1 MLANFLEKSKPINF
15 IIYLGLFFC
24 FFFIAATLNISG
36 EELKPYDVFA
46 GVSYFF
52 LFLFI
57 FFFYRFLVSKNKL
70 TSGNSYSFFLFTLAL
85 IVFISKL
92 FDFKL
97 LTLLLIYL
105 FFLRKIYSLSSPK
118 KVIQKLFDSGLWLGI
133 LFILEPFSLLFSIL
147 IFTAILLHQKITI
160 HTLITPVIGF
170 ASPLI
175 SYFAYLFW
183 TNTSKEFTQLFYF
196 DVINNTSIYAKDY
209 TIWVF
214 GVLFFLTT
222 FSIFLK
228 SPKVLSVNNSFKKN
242 WILLIINLILTTIF
256 ALTINEENG
265 SEIIFLLAPSSIII
279 ANGFE
284 VIQKKVLKNILFGLL
299 LIGTIVTFFLA
310 TI

>member
-24 FFFIAATLNISG
+24 FFFIAASLNISK
-36 EELKPYDVFA
+36 EEFTSYKVFA
-46 GVSYFF
+46 SVSYFLF
-52 LFLFI
+52 FLFI

-70 TSGNSYSFFLFTLAL
+70 TSGNSYSFFLFTLTL

-92 FDFKL
+92 FEFKL
-97 LTLLLIYL
+97 LTLLLVYL
-105 FFLRKIYSLSSPK
+105 FFLRKTYSLGSSK
-118 KVIQKLFDSGLWLGI
+118 KVIQKLFDSGFWLGI
-133 LFILEPFSLLFSIL
+133 LCILEPFSLLFSIL
-147 IFTAILLHQKITI
+147 IFAAILLHQKITI

-175 SYFAYLFW
+175 SYFAYLFY
-183 TNTSKEFTQLFYF
+183 TNSIKEFTQLFYF
-196 DVINNTSIYAKDY
+196 DDINNTSIYAKDY
-209 TIWVF
+209 TIWIF

-222 FSIFLK
+222 LSIFLK
-228 SPKVLSVNNSFKKN
+228 SPKALSVNNSFKKN
-242 WILLIINLILTTIF
+242 WILLIINLIIATIF

>member
-15 IIYLGLFFC
+15 IIYLGLFCC
-24 FFFIAATLNISG
+24 FFFIAAFLNISK
-36 EELKPYDVFA
+36 EELTAYAVFA

-70 TSGNSYSFFLFTLAL
+70 TSGNSYSFFLFTLTL

-97 LTLLLIYL
+97 LILLLVYL
-105 FFLRKIYSLSSPK
+105 FFLRKIYSLGSSK

-133 LFILEPFSLLFSIL
+133 LCILEPFSLLFSVL
-147 IFTAILLHQKITI
+147 IFAAILLHQKITI
-160 HTLITPVIGF
+160 HTLITPVMGF
-170 ASPLI
+170 ATPLI
-175 SYFAYLFW
+175 SYFAYLLW
-183 TNTSKEFTQLFYF
+183 TNSTKEFAQLFYF

-209 TIWVF
+209 TIWIF
-214 GVLFFLTT
+214 GTLFFLTT

-228 SPKVLSVNNSFKKN
+228 SPKALSVNNSFKRN
-242 WILLIINLILTTIF
+242 WMLLIINLILTTVF

-265 SEIIFLLAPSSIII
+265 SEIIFLLAPSCIII

-284 VIQKKVLKNILFGLL
+284 VIQKKVLKNILFALL
-299 LIGTIVTFFLA
+299 LIATVVTFFIA